1 MLNKKHYNIKPN
13 LCREDL
19 SVYHAA
25 VIIGG
30 GIAGLLAARVLCEHF
45 KEVTIIEKDKY
56 PFRAGPRNGT
66 PQSNHIHLLLIKGK
80 EILLTL
86 FPNLESK
93 LMSKGAHILNLTKD
107 VNYYVGTGYSLRF
120 ESDLTTIACSRQLLE
135 HEIRNEILEIPKV
148 KFHENA
154 RVTGLVVEKY
164 NETGLDTCKGVTVLS
179 VDTHSNET
187 ILGNLVVD
195 ASGRESKTAEW
206 LEQLGYGRPEKTVVN
221 SYIGYSTCRFK
232 PASEHTFDTFSS
244 SPSASSAAIK
254 PTIIMT
260 KPPLNPRMG
269 VIYPV
274 EDSSWLVG
282 ILGIGKKYPPTDK
295 EEFLQFTKELETP
308 DIYNA
313 IKDCKLDG
321 RIYGYRTSGSRQY
334 HYEKMK
340 VWPENFVA
348 YGDSVSSF
356 NPFYGQ
362 GITVACIESVTLDK
376 TLRKHKKRN
385 RDLQGFSTSFQKKVA
400 KINTLPWLLGTS
412 EDFRWPTTE
421 GTKPDLI
428 TRCLQKYSYRVLLLT
443 PKSKITT
450 KSFFEVMHMIRSPL
464 ILFHPLI
471 SFQVLFE
478 TLKSNFFKQRN
489 N

>member
-1 MLNKKHYNIKPN
+1 MLNKKHYNRKHYLSKEN
-13 LCREDL
+13 L

-45 KEVTIIEKDKY
+45 KEVRIIEKDKY
-56 PFRAGPRNGT
+56 PFQVGPRKGT
-66 PQSNHIHLLLIKGK
+66 PQSNHVHLLLIKGK
-80 EILLTL
+80 EILSTL
-86 FPNLESK
+86 FPNLERK
-93 LMSKGAHILNLTKD
+93 LLSKGAHILNLTKD
-107 VNYYVGTGYSLRF
+107 VNYYVGTGYSLKF

-135 HEIRNEILEIPKV
+135 YEIRDEILKIPQI
-148 KFHENA
+148 KFQENT
-154 RVTGLVVEKY
+154 RVTGLVVAKDT
-164 NETGLDTCKGVTVLS
+164 ETGLDTCKGVTVHS
-179 VDTHSNET
+179 VDTNSNET

-221 SYIGYSTCRFK
+221 SYIGYSTCWFK
-232 PASEHTFDTFSS
+232 PTLEHNSDTFISFIS
-244 SPSASSAAIK
+244 SPAIK
-254 PTIIMT
+254 ATVILT
-260 KPPLNPRMG
+260 NPPLNPRMG

-295 EEFLQFTKELETP
+295 EGFFQFTKELETP
-308 DIYNA
+308 DVYNA
-313 IKDCKLDG
+313 IKDCELDG
-321 RIYGYRTSGSRQY
+321 RVYGYRTAGSRQY

-340 VWPENFVA
+340 AWPENFIA

-376 TLRKHKKRN
+376 ALRKYIKRN
-385 RDLQGFSTSFQKKVA
+385 RGLQGFSTIFQKKVA

-421 GTKPDLI
+421 GIKPNLI
-428 TRCLQKYSYRVLLLT
+428 TRCMQKYSYRVLLLT
-443 PKSKITT
+443 PKSKIST

-471 SFQVLFE
+471 LFEVLFE
-478 TLKSNFFKQRN
+478 TLKGNFRQRKN
-489 N
+489 